1 MWSSENR
8 RQRRALLRGA
18 LCLGLVGTL
27 SACGFSLRGQ
37 VAYTFQTIALNGAE
51 VPGLS
56 EDLRKLLGRVS
67 GLKVVEHS
75 KDAQVTL
82 DLKQQ
87 TDDKSVLSL
96 TSGGRARE
104 YSLTKIYIFR
114 LYDKD
119 GNDWMPPGEIE
130 IQRTYLYDDTQR
142 LAREIQEQ
150 RILEEMQQ
158 DAAQQILRRL
168 QKAQS
173 PD

>member
-1 MWSSENR
+1 MLK
-8 RQRRALLRGA
+8 ALLG
-18 LCLGLVGTL
+18 LGVAGTL
-27 SACGFSLRGQ
+27 SACGFRLRGH
-37 VAYTFQTIALNGAE
+37 VTYTFQSIAINGAE
-51 VPGLS
+51 APELT
-56 EDLRKLLGRVS
+56 EDLRKLLDRVS
-67 GLKVVEHS
+67 GLKVMPHS

-82 DLKQQ
+82 ELKRQ

-104 YSLTKIYIFR
+104 YSLTRVYAFR

-119 GNDWMPPGEIE
+119 GNEWMPSGEIE

-150 RILEEMQQ
+150 RILQEMQQ

-168 QKAQS
+168 QKAL
-173 PD
+173 PPK

>member
-8 RQRRALLRGA
+8 LQRRALLRGA
-18 LCLGLVGTL
+18 LWLGVAGTL
-27 SACGFSLRGQ
+27 SACGFKLRGQ
-37 VAYTFQTIALNGAE
+37 VAYTFQSIAINGGEA
-51 VPGLS
+51 PGLT
-56 EDLRKLLGRVS
+56 EDLCKLLDRVS
-67 GLKVVEHS
+67 GLKVMPHP

-87 TDDKSVLSL
+87 TDDKAVLSL

-104 YSLTKIYIFR
+104 YSLTKIYAFR

-119 GNDWMPPGEIE
+119 GNDWMLPGEIE

-150 RILEEMQQ
+150 RILQEMQQ

-168 QKAQS
+168 QKAQR
-173 PD
+173 PG